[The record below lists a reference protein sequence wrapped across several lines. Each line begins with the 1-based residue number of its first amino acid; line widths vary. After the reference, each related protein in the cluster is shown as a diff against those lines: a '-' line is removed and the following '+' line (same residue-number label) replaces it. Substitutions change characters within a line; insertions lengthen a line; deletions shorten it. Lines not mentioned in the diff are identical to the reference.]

1 MNSTGLISKKCYTI
15 SGVIDIFLIIFI
27 KIIFMDTII
36 EMALALV
43 KALDGN
49 PSL

>member
-1 MNSTGLISKKCYTI
+1 MEINNY
-15 SGVIDIFLIIFI
+15 LIIFI
-27 KIIFMDTII
+27 KIIFMDIVI
-36 EMALALV
+36 EMTLALI